1 MIRIIFF
8 RHGRK
13 VGEKSQEKSAVGTV
27 KDFIAD
33 TPGVESRETGVR
45 SFDSQMSSLSLIRNS
60 ILPTKFTYF
69 SFILTGSQ

>member
-1 MIRIIFF
+1 MMIRIIFF

-45 SFDSQMSSLSLIRNS
+45 NFDSQISSLTLIPQ
-60 ILPTKFTYF
+60 LMTPD
-69 SFILTGSQ
+69 